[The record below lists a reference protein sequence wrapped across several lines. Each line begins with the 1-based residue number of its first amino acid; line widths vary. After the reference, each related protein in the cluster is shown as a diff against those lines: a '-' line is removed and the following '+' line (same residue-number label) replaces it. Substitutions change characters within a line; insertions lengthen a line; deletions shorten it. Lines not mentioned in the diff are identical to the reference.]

1 MMLACLLPLSSSLM
15 ALRASHQLVQGAC
28 DMPVIMPRIHRSPK
42 MQYGQQSHA
51 EQGYAHE
58 SARQVYA
65 KQGNDIHQVVWT
77 LAGVVGVTGFSGVA
91 NDQISGKK
99 KYTQQDYSYLP
110 YALCNGDTHVLSRWN
125 MIKQKLTVSRMQ
137 CKVDVAADGTAT
149 LISLGRGAT
158 MWRDRSAA
166 QEQVSPENLSCL
178 LYAAEWPRGPW
189 NGLTKGETRVLR
201 DGDQISL
208 DANDPDAAVFTCQS
222 SAMLGDDAQQDYM
235 QHGYTQQPAHNEQPG
250 HAQGLPAGWSTAVD
264 EASGVPYYYNEHT
277 GISYW
282 EPPMH

>member
-1 MMLACLLPLSSSLM
+1 
-15 ALRASHQLVQGAC
+15 
-28 DMPVIMPRIHRSPK
+28 MPVRTPRIHRSPK
-42 MQYGQQSHA
+42 MQYGPQSHA
-51 EQGYAHE
+51 QQQGY
-58 SARQVYA
+58 V
-65 KQGNDIHQVVWT
+65 HQVVWT

-99 KYTQQDYSYLP
+99 KYSQQDFSYLP

-125 MIKQKLTVSRMQ
+125 MIEQKLTVSRMQ

-149 LISLGRGAT
+149 LISLGKGAT

-189 NGLTKGETRVLR
+189 NGLTKGERHVLR

-208 DANDPDAAVFTCQS
+208 DGNDPDAAVFTCHVS
-222 SAMLGDDAQQDYM
+222 SGIQGNEAQQDYM
-235 QHGYTQQPAHNEQPG
+235 QQGYTQRPAHTEHPG

-264 EASGVPYYYNEHT
+264 EASGIPYYYNEHT